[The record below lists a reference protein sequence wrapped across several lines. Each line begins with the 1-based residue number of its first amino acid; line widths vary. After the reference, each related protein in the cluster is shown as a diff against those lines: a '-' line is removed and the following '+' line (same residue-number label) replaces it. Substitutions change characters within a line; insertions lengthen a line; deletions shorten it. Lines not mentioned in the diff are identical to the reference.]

1 MHCLCFHLFTYLL
14 KQKILFSH
22 IEDPWPLRLGRLIYH
37 KKKCR
42 RKLLLNIHKNTQ
54 SLYNI
59 HTVRLAIK
67 THLEIIKAD
76 QSNFL
81 LTYLDACYQAL
92 LFYLSDSFNFHL
104 EKQNLNSSKAFTFC
118 TVLHL
123 KPSLLQRALSLI
135 VGRQQTKIGSLR
147 GEQFKDFGNYLY
159 Q

>member
-1 MHCLCFHLFTYLL
+1 MHCLRFHLFTYLL

-22 IEDPWPLRLGRLIYH
+22 IEDTWPLTLGRLIYH
-37 KKKCR
+37 KKKKIR

-76 QSNFL
+76 QSNFF

-92 LFYLSDSFNFHL
+92 LFYLSNSFNFHL
-104 EKQNLNSSKAFTFC
+104 EKKKSLKAFTFY
-118 TVLHL
+118 TVLCL

-135 VGRQQTKIGSLR
+135 VGGQQTKIGSLR
-147 GEQFKDFGNYLY
+147 AEQVKDIGNYLY